1 MEQTTEEI
9 HEGLRERPTLWPA
22 GGLFRRVMTS
32 RNLRARILVLMAL
45 AFVIRLVAVLA
56 IDDPHTVPRN
66 LEESDAPGYYVLADH
81 LLDGTGYRYAPGEA
95 PTAKRTPGYPLFLAA
110 IFRVSGRNLTA
121 VRIVQC
127 LIDVATVYLV
137 FGLSLLLFGSGA
149 AALLA
154 ALAYTVYF
162 PAIQNTTY
170 ILPET
175 THAFFLVG
183 AVTLAILAM
192 RAGSYFLYAVAGI
205 IFGVATMIRAGAYL
219 VPVVLLAV
227 GIVVTP
233 WIGLDRGVGRVLGD
247 RRSAGIGLVSW
258 RGLLILVA
266 AFAVTMFPWVV
277 RNETAL
283 GRPVITSTLAGANL
297 YKGNH
302 VPTGGSYPWAADSL
316 FTPDLKARTA
326 KVSEVEK
333 DRILRAEARRM
344 ILSHKAAVAII
355 TLKKIPRLWLNIG
368 IRGVPPR
375 RTIALASAHIIILG
389 LAVYALLGLTPDAQ
403 RLSFVPVTT
412 VVFSTAMYLTGV
424 CTVRLV
430 YPLIPVVLPYSALG
444 LARIGTRLGLGR
456 KPER

>member
-1 MEQTTEEI
+1 MEQEREEI
-9 HEGLRERPTLWPA
+9 REGLRQRPTLWPA
-22 GGLFRRVMTS
+22 SDLFIRVMTS
-32 RNLRARILVLMAL
+32 RNLRARLLVLMAL
-45 AFVIRLVAVLA
+45 ALVIRLVAVLM

-95 PTAKRTPGYPLFLAA
+95 PSAKRAPGYPLFLAA
-110 IFRVSGRNLTA
+110 IFKVSSRNFTA
-121 VRIVQC
+121 VRIMQC
-127 LIDVATVYLV
+127 LVDVATVYLV

-154 ALAYTVYF
+154 AFAYTIYF

-175 THAFFLVG
+175 THTFFLVG
-183 AVTLAILAM
+183 AVTLAVLAM

-205 IFGVATMIRAGAYL
+205 IFGVATMIRPGAYL
-219 VPVVLLAV
+219 LPVVLLAV

-233 WIGLDRGVGRVLGD
+233 WVGLDRGVGRVLGD

-258 RGLLILVA
+258 RGLLILLAGFV
-266 AFAVTMFPWVV
+266 VTMFPWVM
-277 RNETAL
+277 RNQQAL
-283 GRPVITSTLAGANL
+283 GRPVITTTLAGANL

-302 VPTGGSYPWAADSL
+302 VPTGGAYPWAADSL

-326 KVSEVEK
+326 RVSEVEK
-333 DRILRAEARRM
+333 DRILRAETRKM
-344 ILSHKAAVAII
+344 ILSHKAAVALI
-355 TLKKIPRLWLNIG
+355 TLKKIPGLWLNLG
-368 IRGVPPR
+368 IQGGS
-375 RTIALASAHIIILG
+375 TKKSIALASAHLIILG
-389 LAVYALLGLTPDAQ
+389 LALYALLGIAPDAR
-403 RLSFVPVTT
+403 RLSFVPITT
-412 VVFSTAMYLTGV
+412 VAFSTATYLAV
-424 CTVRLV
+424 PCAVRLV